1 MNEIPHRRTSFSLP
15 ALEQF
20 CYLMGLSLRGG
31 QSFVEALRAYSR
43 SGKWDAQPVI
53 DAVIDGES
61 AASALGKSGDFPE
74 LMIGMVEVGE
84 GAGKLDETFLRLADY
99 YRELIRSQRVFRQGI
114 FRPVIQL
121 IAAATVLSLM
131 FFALDHLQRTVKV
144 VVAPD
149 LFGLGLQPLGN
160 MVLVMV
166 VAGVILLTL
175 GVLLWRTSTARTPS
189 RLSGLLR
196 RLPGVGTTWKRIS
209 TSRFAWTLGAA
220 IDAGTDAVTAVRWAV
235 RGSSDASYKKVEKQL
250 VESLQ
255 NGESF
260 EAALAATH
268 RFPTELIQAVAVG
281 ESTGQVT
288 ECVQRLSLDYDEQ
301 NAIALRRM
309 GQVSGMAVSLS
320 VVLLLGFTVVSMY
333 SQYLQMVSG
342 ALSANSQTLQQM
354 REAVVAIPID
364 GGKILDSESLG
375 MDSNG
380 IDSAT
385 RNSSNLEIN
394 RLDPAAA
401 SGTDNELLQTRD
413 RMVKEFVENNDDFS
427 KVKSIYNT
435 LGRFN
440 EMTPNEFL
448 DAIAGDTQSPKMPA
462 TRTEEPE
469 GSQQPAE
476 TPLPLPR

>member
-1 MNEIPHRRTSFSLP
+1 M
-15 ALEQF
+15 
-20 CYLMGLSLRGG
+20 MGLSLRGG
-31 QSFVEALRAYSR
+31 QSFVESLGAYSR
-43 SGKWDAQPVI
+43 SGKWDAGPVI
-53 DAVIDGES
+53 NAVIAGES
-61 AASALGKSGDFPE
+61 AASALKKSGDFPE
-74 LMIGMVEVGE
+74 LLIGMVEVGE
-84 GAGKLDETFLRLADY
+84 AAGRLDETFLRLADY

-114 FRPVIQL
+114 FRPVLQL
-121 IAAATVLSLM
+121 IAAASILSLL
-131 FFALDHLQRTVKV
+131 FLALDHLQRTVKV

-160 MVLVMV
+160 MALVIV
-166 VAGVILLTL
+166 VAAIILLTL
-175 GVLLWRTSTARTPS
+175 GVLLWRTSSPRAASP
-189 RLSGLLR
+189 LSGLLR

-235 RGSSDASYKKVEKQL
+235 RGSSDTSYKKVEKQL

-268 RFPTELIQAVAVG
+268 RFPPELVQAVAVG

-342 ALSANSQTLQQM
+342 ALRANSQTLQQM
-354 REAVVAIPID
+354 SEAVAAIPTD
-364 GGKILDSESLG
+364 SGEILGLG
-375 MDSNG
+375 PLDMDSAVV
-380 IDSAT
+380 DSTAQAS
-385 RNSSNLEIN
+385 NSDSN
-394 RLDPAAA
+394 RSDPAAP
-401 SGTDNELLQTRD
+401 SDTDNELIQTRD
-413 RMVKEFVENNDDFS
+413 RMVKDFVENNSDFS
-427 KVKSIYNT
+427 RIKSIYTT

-440 EMTPNEFL
+440 EMTPSEFL
-448 DAIAGDTQSPKMPA
+448 DAIAGDSPPPQTPA
-462 TRTEEPE
+462 TDTDESQE
-469 GSQQPAE
+469 SQQPDE
-476 TPLPLPR
+476 TPQPQ